1 MIVLAQV
8 ALRHEYQVN
17 YSLDFKGA
25 PSGIIEYTTL
35 HAIEAAKAI
44 GTKVITFGSAAAP
57 ELQAVHNLS
66 GSRVKLL
73 RQAYIA
79 STVNTDATFQILDM
93 LYASNRRYNPLQ
105 FYLYILC
112 TSLVLLSSYT
122 CRGNLVLARD
132 IHASELEVGPPPID
146 DLFIPPTCD
155 AHRTVASHQLCLFPS
170 NHLMLKAVV
179 FTTLTKATAY
189 DGLPTQH

>member
-73 RQAYIA
+73 RQAYI
-79 STVNTDATFQILDM
+79 I
-93 LYASNRRYNPLQ
+93 
-105 FYLYILC
+105 
-112 TSLVLLSSYT
+112 
-122 CRGNLVLARD
+122 
-132 IHASELEVGPPPID
+132 
-146 DLFIPPTCD
+146 
-155 AHRTVASHQLCLFPS
+155 
-170 NHLMLKAVV
+170 
-179 FTTLTKATAY
+179 
-189 DGLPTQH
+189 